1 MYKSAFIPQLKWRLR
16 INLYMQIL
24 ARAVG
29 RRKEAVAQIQ
39 IIKGTGK
46 FIINNKPAEQ
56 YLQNNACALI
66 SIKAPFSL
74 CQLPNAS
81 PTDLSPNQVNP
92 NEALVSTVLN
102 TNVPS
107 SKSPFFLKLHNKKE
121 KKVEDN
127 LSNSVGVVPA
137 TGVQVPEL
145 EKTMPASHDTKNI
158 SLQLNFDQI
167 DTIVKVKGGGLMG
180 QTDAIKL
187 GVARAICSIN
197 DFSLFI
203 AGDSKELLS
212 STMVKEP
219 SLEEIETV
227 LVMPSSTTRENV
239 QSSLQ
244 VNPETEELTQ
254 DVAQSISALQ
264 DIRKLLKTK
273 GYLTQDARVKE
284 RRKYGLKKA
293 RKASQ
298 YHKR

>member
-1 MYKSAFIPQLKWRLR
+1 
-16 INLYMQIL
+16 MQIL

-29 RRKEAVAQIQ
+29 RRREAVAQIQ

-66 SIKAPFSL
+66 SIKSPFSL
-74 CQLPNAS
+74 CQLPAANS
-81 PTDLSPNQVNP
+81 LETVTVPSTDLASSSDSAVKIEPNGLEVAGIQD
-92 NEALVSTVLN
+92 T
-102 TNVPS
+102 
-107 SKSPFFLKLHNKKE
+107 H
-121 KKVEDN
+121 
-127 LSNSVGVVPA
+127 A
-137 TGVQVPEL
+137 T
-145 EKTMPASHDTKNI
+145 
-158 SLQLNFDQI
+158 SLQLNVDQI

-203 AGDSKELLS
+203 SSVIPASS
-212 STMVKEP
+212 STA
-219 SLEEIETV
+219 SL
-227 LVMPSSTTRENV
+227 
-239 QSSLQ
+239 LQ
-244 VNPETEELTQ
+244 VDSAAKQLTEELTEKVELTEEVGVTVTPSISTLQ
-254 DVAQSISALQ
+254 DV
-264 DIRKLLKTK
+264 RKLLKTK
-273 GYLTQDARVKE
+273 GYLTQDSRVKE

>member
-1 MYKSAFIPQLKWRLR
+1 
-16 INLYMQIL
+16 MQIL

-46 FIINNKPAEQ
+46 FIINNKPAEK
-56 YLQNNACALI
+56 YLQNNEYALI
-66 SIKAPFSL
+66 AIKAPFSL
-74 CQLPNAS
+74 CQLPNGS
-81 PTDLSPNQVNP
+81 STQLNS
-92 NEALVSTVLN
+92 NEALVSIELN
-102 TNVPS
+102 TNLPS
-107 SKSPFFLKLHNKKE
+107 SESPFFLKKNQKKE

-127 LSNSVGVVPA
+127 FSNGAEVVPP
-137 TGVQVPEL
+137 TGVQVQEL
-145 EKTMPASHDTKNI
+145 VKTMLVSPDTKNI

-197 DFSLFI
+197 DFSLFKVEE
-203 AGDSKELLS
+203 SKELLS
-212 STMVKEP
+212 PTMAKEP
-219 SLEEIETV
+219 LLEEIETA
-227 LVMPSSTTRENV
+227 LVMPSSTTIENSP
-239 QSSLQ
+239 SSLQ

-254 DVAQSISALQ
+254 DVTQSISALQ

-273 GYLTQDARVKE
+273 GYLTQDSRVKE

>member
-1 MYKSAFIPQLKWRLR
+1 
-16 INLYMQIL
+16 MQIL

-66 SIKAPFSL
+66 SIKSPFSL
-74 CQLPNAS
+74 CQLPAANS
-81 PTDLSPNQVNP
+81 IETVTVPRTDLASSSDSAVKIEPNGLEVAGIQD
-92 NEALVSTVLN
+92 T
-102 TNVPS
+102 
-107 SKSPFFLKLHNKKE
+107 H
-121 KKVEDN
+121 
-127 LSNSVGVVPA
+127 A
-137 TGVQVPEL
+137 T
-145 EKTMPASHDTKNI
+145 
-158 SLQLNFDQI
+158 SLQLNVDQI

-197 DFSLFI
+197 DFSLFSVI
-203 AGDSKELLS
+203 PAS
-212 STMVKEP
+212 
-219 SLEEIETV
+219 
-227 LVMPSSTTRENV
+227 SSTT
-239 QSSLQ
+239 SLLQ
-244 VNPETEELTQ
+244 VDSATNQLTEELTEKVELTEEIGVIVTPSISTLQ
-254 DVAQSISALQ
+254 DV
-264 DIRKLLKTK
+264 RKLLKTK
-273 GYLTQDARVKE
+273 GYLTQDSRVKE